1 MRELYVSKRE
11 RGGGGGGEGGG
22 GSGRWGTRW
31 IGTCY
36 GDGGNFRGTQEDEE
50 EEEEGGR
57 RTRRNRKER
66 ARPKGAL
73 ATSYRGLWPPPMT
86 LATSY
91 DFWGTQREGAMP
103 NGALANAFVFDDGC
117 QDVGGE
123 GGGERRRRKVYSK
136 LTQEEAEG

>member
-1 MRELYVSKRE
+1 MGMGVTSGVRKR
-11 RGGGGGGEGGG
+11 
-22 GSGRWGTRW
+22 TR
-31 IGTCY
+31 
-36 GDGGNFRGTQEDEE
+36 RRKRKEE
-50 EEEEGGR
+50 EEQEGTGR
-57 RTRRNRKER
+57 RGQGRRGRW
-66 ARPKGAL
+66 PLPIGGFGHFLKGA
-73 ATSYRGLWPPPMT
+73 

-103 NGALANAFVFDDGC
+103 NEALANAFVFDDGC